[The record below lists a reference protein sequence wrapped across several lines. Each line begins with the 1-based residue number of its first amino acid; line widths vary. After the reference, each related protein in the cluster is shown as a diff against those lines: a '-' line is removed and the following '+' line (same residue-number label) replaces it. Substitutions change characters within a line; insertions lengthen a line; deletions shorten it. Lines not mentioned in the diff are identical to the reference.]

1 MAFPMVKTVVGLVL
15 LKWQMRFLK
24 NAKIVQMQNL
34 PVHVLDVID
43 HMVESSEKGAFV
55 QVTSTCKRPE
65 PMPSYVRR
73 IYFEI

>member
-1 MAFPMVKTVVGLVL
+1 MAFPMVKTVRGLGPSEMADAIFE
-15 LKWQMRFLK
+15 KRENRA
-24 NAKIVQMQNL
+24 NAEL
-34 PVHVLDVID
+34 AVHVLDVID

-73 IYFEI
+73 NLF